1 MFLMQFKERG
11 NVVMQAKNKKGHIQ
25 METGYY
31 SNSCFGKNAK
41 NAIYQY
47 RKIMRLTC
55 SLGNFCSKYKSF
67 AIFHVCK
74 FTAFVVCCKNKFA
87 LILAEIQVL
96 GL

>member
-1 MFLMQFKERG
+1 MFLMQFKEGG
-11 NVVMQAKNKKGHIQ
+11 NVVMQAKDKKGHIQ
-25 METGYY
+25 MERAIIPILAL
-31 SNSCFGKNAK
+31 SKNAK

-47 RKIMRLTC
+47 RKMLRLTC
-55 SLGNFCSKYKSF
+55 SSGNFCSKYKSF